1 MKLISEVQ
9 TTSMQEIVLLPEQ
22 GTSSLFGDFAFAQ
35 LFHPRALTTQQ
46 RLPIQK
52 STDPIGALDEGWSTT
67 LRRKYA
73 HAYTQE
79 DKNES
84 LIHSSSSPVKNFV
97 TSFDSTT
104 NKEL

>member
-9 TTSMQEIVLLPEQ
+9 PTSMQEIVLLPEP

-52 STDPIGALDEGWSTT
+52 STDPIGALDEGWSTQAARSEE
-67 LRRKYA
+67 RRVGKVCVS
-73 HAYTQE
+73 TCRSRWSPFPKKKN
-79 DKNES
+79 KNE
-84 LIHSSSSPVKNFV
+84 PQK
-97 TSFDSTT
+97 
-104 NKEL
+104 